1 MIPHAV
7 VNVIKRSSAR
17 DVASVYCAFL
27 KSKPGTLK
35 RPLQS
40 LTNICTMKARPNF
53 SHLWSNWGA
62 LHTVVRDSDSTSH
75 CAGERLLG
83 FLTAGLRDIPPLLKL
98 SNSEKKTFSLLPT
111 SLLLKHTSVI
121 KYTISVMTYRFL
133 RPFPTLRILRINQ
146 VI

>member
-62 LHTVVRDSDSTSH
+62 LHTIVRDSDSTSH

-98 SNSEKKTFSLLPT
+98 SNSEKKTVLTPSHKPLTKTHQCHQIHHLRDDIPL
-111 SLLLKHTSVI
+111 SQA
-121 KYTISVMTYRFL
+121 ISHAL
-133 RPFPTLRILRINQ
+133 HPQN
-146 VI
+146 